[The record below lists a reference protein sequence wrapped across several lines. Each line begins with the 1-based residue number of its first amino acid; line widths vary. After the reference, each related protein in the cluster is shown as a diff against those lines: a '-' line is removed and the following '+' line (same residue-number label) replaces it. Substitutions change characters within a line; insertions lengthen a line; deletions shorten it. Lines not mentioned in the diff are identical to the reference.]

1 MLSFNWWQIRL
12 IVVTF
17 CSWSSWRLQIN
28 WSNFWKENHFR
39 SWSIYT
45 AFDKLGQYLRKIT
58 FGENHVVHN
67 FNILNDI
74 VAHVG
79 QTKHSSCLI
88 ISALLSC
95 RWAEVMKSR
104 NLDSYTRL
112 GLWDLRLKIFLIFSK
127 EGYFCNDVSKMYKFD
142 VVIKPCWIAAPICIQ
157 LIPSRT
163 HTSSKISETIWRCC
177 WCEEELKIRGN
188 CKFETPPLCPRAK
201 TSEWLFNEG
210 SLASP
215 HSQRILLRLVQ
226 SVII

>member
-28 WSNFWKENHFR
+28 WSNFR
-39 SWSIYT
+39 SWSIYSFWQT
-45 AFDKLGQYLRKIT
+45 WPIFAGK
-58 FGENHVVHN
+58 HVRGKSFSSH
-67 FNILNDI
+67 FQDFNDI
-74 VAHVG
+74 VAHIS

-95 RWAEVMKSR
+95 RWAEVIKSR

-127 EGYFCNDVSKMYKFD
+127 EGYFCNDVSKMYQFD

-157 LIPSRT
+157 LIPLRT
-163 HTSSKISETIWRCC
+163 HT
-177 WCEEELKIRGN
+177 LY
-188 CKFETPPLCPRAK
+188 
-201 TSEWLFNEG
+201 
-210 SLASP
+210 
-215 HSQRILLRLVQ
+215 QRFQ
-226 SVII
+226 K